1 MSGDQLLAR
10 LQLLPPSRSPMRG
23 AMSFEQRVR
32 DNMAEIAGIMERL
45 RAPGGCPWDRE
56 QDLVSLKPYLIEEA
70 YEVLDAI
77 ESGDPKEHC
86 EELGDLLMQV
96 VFQSQVQMEAGTFDL
111 ADVAKAISDKLI
123 RRHPHVFADATVK
136 DSTEVLENWEAL
148 KKKEKAG
155 RTALSGV
162 PRALPGLVR
171 ALRVGEKAGRSGF
184 DFADATQA
192 LTKVDEELREVRE
205 AQTVKEKR
213 HEIGDLLFS
222 VVNVAR
228 MENIDPEEALREAID
243 RFSTRFSFVEK
254 QAAGNLK
261 SMSNDEKEALWQMS
275 KVAHRNAE

>member
-1 MSGDQLLAR
+1 
-10 LQLLPPSRSPMRG
+10 MRG